1 MNCSLPRK
9 EKIMGEIFGRFIV
22 AFIDNDLFC
31 GFAFR
36 VGKDCTDGGYYITL
50 QFGYGM
56 LLIGFR

>member
-1 MNCSLPRK
+1 
-9 EKIMGEIFGRFIV
+9 MGEIFGRFIV

-31 GFAFR
+31 GFHFR
-36 VGKDCTDGGYYITL
+36 VGKDCTDGGYYISV